1 MTTRPTLSPAPAEP
15 LADQGG
21 GGWDVSDNP
30 KDPDTIWLRPPDI
43 FGNRDWS
50 DWDDFDDGLKYVR
63 GDIHDAA
70 LARIKELES
79 ALKSSADGDVIAWP
93 SDDPESGGIG
103 LDDLVVQ
110 MLEESGEHELVAQ
123 FDLAARLPSVW
134 VNASLGE
141 DGVLHLTRHDT
152 EDAALKGPST

>member
-1 MTTRPTLSPAPAEP
+1 MTDVEKGLTLAEAATIALHFHNHVKSQGITENHDVAEVDFREGF
-15 LADQGG
+15 LAGRA
-21 GGWDVSDNP
+21 SNA
-30 KDPDTIWLRPPDI
+30 
-43 FGNRDWS
+43 
-50 DWDDFDDGLKYVR
+50 
-63 GDIHDAA
+63 AA
-70 LARIKELES
+70 LTDAQAKIEV

>member
-1 MTTRPTLSPAPAEP
+1 MTDAEKAPRPLTFAEVEDAFRKAAMTLPPSDYGSTRAI
-15 LADQGG
+15 
-21 GGWDVSDNP
+21 
-30 KDPDTIWLRPPDI
+30 K
-43 FGNRDWS
+43 
-50 DWDDFDDGLKYVR
+50 
-63 GDIHDAA
+63 DAA
-70 LARIKELES
+70 HTYFALRAIDGRASNAALTDAQAKIEA

>member
-1 MTTRPTLSPAPAEP
+1 MTTRPTLSPTPAEP
-15 LADQGG
+15 LAEAATIALHFHNHVKRQGITESY
-21 GGWDVSDNP
+21 DVAEV
-30 KDPDTIWLRPPDI
+30 
-43 FGNRDWS
+43 
-50 DWDDFDDGLKYVR
+50 DFREGFLAGR
-63 GDIHDAA
+63 ASNAAA
-70 LARIKELES
+70 LTDAQAKIEV